1 MLPMSLGRPR
11 TARFAAVFLVSVLTA
26 AGCGGSG
33 QGFVKQYEYEEEIYL
48 SMDGSATVYVNA
60 SIPALAALR
69 GFDLDLRPNALLDR
83 SRVRELYTT
92 PVTRVARVST
102 WRRLGRRFVQ
112 VRVAVD
118 DIRRLGEAAPFAW
131 SSYQFEP
138 LGEMMVYRQRLG
150 APSGKDVGHVGWTGR
165 ELVAVRLHLPA
176 RIHYH
181 NAGAGNLKRG
191 NILVWEQSLKDR
203 QNGAVLDLEA
213 RMDRSSI
220 LYSTLL
226 LFAASGALAL
236 FVMAAVIWWVI
247 RRGHRSRAQA

>member
-1 MLPMSLGRPR
+1 MIVAG
-11 TARFAAVFLVSVLTA
+11 AAA
-26 AGCGGSG
+26 CRGDG
-33 QGFVKQYEYEEEIYL
+33 QGIAKQYEYEEEIYL
-48 SMDGSATVYVNA
+48 STDGRATIYVNA
-60 SIPALAALR
+60 SVPALVALR

-150 APSGKDVGHVGWTGR
+150 APSGKEVGKVGWTGR

-191 NILVWEQSLKDR
+191 NILVWEQSLRDR

-236 FVMAAVIWWVI
+236 LVMTAIIWWVM
-247 RRGHRSRAQA
+247 RRGRARARA